1 MKIENSRLGFD
12 ASLSRV
18 DAKQAGD
25 AAATDASKSSSDRI
39 RVSAE
44 AQLANEAVRLAG
56 ESSDVRPEVVAR
68 AKKLFE
74 AGLVGNDPQAIA
86 DALITSSLEK

>member
-12 ASLSRV
+12 ASLGRV
-18 DAKQAGD
+18 DAKKAGD

-44 AQLANEAVRLAG
+44 AQLANEAVRLAS